1 MSQKA
6 RKRKTKTKK
15 VLYKDKNWYTISAP
29 KSFNFK
35 EIADVIGVENNVLG
49 RVIETLLY
57 DFTNSYSDISLKLS
71 FKVINVN
78 EGPKKCETV
87 FVGHSYTNDYIR
99 SLIGRGS
106 SKIQIILNLKTLDN
120 YIFRVT
126 MICTTIKRARSTQQI
141 LIRKIMREILE
152 EFAGSLNHEKFIV
165 GMVYGEFQ
173 NQIQRVAKTIY
184 PLSSSVIIKS
194 KLISIPEGGVD
205 KEYVTKEEDFEI
217 VEVPIKRSR
226 KSEMRRTERI
236 NVKKLQRKTR
246 RSPPTETRKA
256 VSTEESK
263 SETSKPVSA
272 EESKSETRKA
282 VSAKESESEKTE

>member
-6 RKRKTKTKK
+6 RKRKPKTKK
-15 VLYKDKNWYTISAP
+15 VLYKDKKWYTISAP

-35 EIADVIGVENNVLG
+35 EIGDVIGVENNVLG

-57 DFTNSYSDISLKLS
+57 DFTNNYSDISLKLS

-78 EGPKKCETV
+78 EDSKKCETV
-87 FVGHSYTNDYIR
+87 FIGHSYTNDYIR

-120 YIFRVT
+120 YKFRVT
-126 MICTTIKRARSTQQI
+126 MICTAIKRARNTQQI

-152 EFAGSLNHEKFIV
+152 EFARSLNHEKFIV

-184 PLSSSVIIKS
+184 PLSNSVIIKS

-205 KEYVTKEEDFEI
+205 KEYVPKGEEFEI

-226 KSEMRRTERI
+226 KSEIRRTERI
-236 NVKKLQRKTR
+236 NVKKLQSKTR
-246 RSPPTETRKA
+246 PSPPTET
-256 VSTEESK
+256 SK
-263 SETSKPVSA
+263 VPA
-272 EESKSETRKA
+272 EESEF
-282 VSAKESESEKTE
+282 EKTE